1 MRRKNAGSPQS
12 PTRQIEK
19 PLLTKLFEKK
29 YENAKDSV
37 RQMVEATLAV
47 EETKFNPNPSP
58 YEIDIK
64 LGSGVFS
71 EVFSAITNDGG
82 PYALKRI
89 SKKNPKFS
97 WKLVLREIAAGKK
110 LQHKG
115 IVRFRDHFETSNNVY
130 IVMDYF
136 AGKDLYTLM
145 EQTEFRPLD
154 EPLARHLFRQL
165 IEAIGS
171 AHQEGVCHRDIKLEN
186 VLVNS
191 DCDLKV
197 IDFGLCAVQ
206 ADGYCSDYVGT
217 ADYAAPE
224 VLLREP
230 YNGFKADVWSCGVFL
245 YAILYGEFPFDL
257 DEFLAEIKESRLPE
271 LSWGIDNPS
280 FKGASDA
287 ARQFLELIFTV
298 DPKKRPSIAELQAH
312 PWVQTEEPVEKLC
325 APFFEMAVS
334 GGN

>member
-1 MRRKNAGSPQS
+1 MKRKNGGPQS
-12 PTRQIEK
+12 PTRQTEK

-29 YENAKDSV
+29 FENSKDSV

-47 EETKFNPNPSP
+47 EETKFNTNPSP

-71 EVFSAITNDGG
+71 EVFSAISNEGG
-82 PYALKRI
+82 PFALKRI
-89 SKKNPKFS
+89 AKKNPKFS

-110 LQHKG
+110 LQHKN
-115 IVRFRDHFETSNNVY
+115 IVRFRDHFETANNVY
-130 IVMDYF
+130 LVQDYF
-136 AGKDLYTLM
+136 AGKDLYSLM
-145 EQTEFRPLD
+145 EQSEFRPLD

-165 IEAIGS
+165 IDAIGYG
-171 AHQEGVCHRDIKLEN
+171 HREGVCHRDIKLEN
-186 VLVNS
+186 VLVNAQ
-191 DCDLKV
+191 CELRV
-197 IDFGLCAVQ
+197 IDYGLCAVQ

-257 DEFLAEIKESRLPE
+257 DEFLVCIKEGSLPQ
-271 LSWGIDNPS
+271 LSWGNDNPA
-280 FKGASDA
+280 FKFASETA
-287 ARQFLELIFTV
+287 KEFLQAIFTV
-298 DPKKRPSIAELQAH
+298 DPSKRPTIEELQKH
-312 PWVQTEEPVEKLC
+312 PWLQGPEENIENLC

-334 GGN
+334 SIE

>member
-1 MRRKNAGSPQS
+1 
-12 PTRQIEK
+12 
-19 PLLTKLFEKK
+19 
-29 YENAKDSV
+29 
-37 RQMVEATLAV
+37 MVEATLAV
-47 EETKFNPNPSP
+47 EETKFNQNPSP

-89 SKKNPKFS
+89 AKKNPKFS

-115 IVRFRDHFETSNNVY
+115 IVRFRDHFETANNVY

-136 AGKDLYTLM
+136 QGRDLYSLM
-145 EQTEFRPLD
+145 EQTDFRPLD
-154 EPLARHLFRQL
+154 EPLVRHLFKQL
-165 IEAIGS
+165 IDAIGY
-171 AHQEGVCHRDIKLEN
+171 AHQEGVSHRDIKLEN
-186 VLVNS
+186 VLVNAA
-191 DCDLKV
+191 CDLKV

-224 VLLREP
+224 VLMREP

-257 DEFLAEIKESRLPE
+257 DEFLQEIKEGNLPE
-271 LSWGIDNPS
+271 LSWGAENPA
-280 FKGASDA
+280 FKSASDDA
-287 ARQFLELIFTV
+287 KNIIQQIFTV
-298 DPKKRPSIAELQAH
+298 DPKKRPTIAELKQHA
-312 PWVQTEEPVEKLC
+312 WFQTEDNVEKLC

-334 GGN
+334 SVE